1 MSDAIQNAIQAAV
14 GAKPTDFKDQIYAEI
29 GKKVQDALQLKKMQ
43 ISNAIFNNKDEN
55 SDYDDSEFAT
65 EEENVDEDL

>member
-14 GAKPTDFKDQIYAEI
+14 GAKPIDFKDQIYAEI
-29 GKKVQDALQLKKMQ
+29 GKKVQDTLQLKKMQ

-55 SDYDDSEFAT
+55 SEYDDSEFAT

>member
-1 MSDAIQNAIQAAV
+1 
-14 GAKPTDFKDQIYAEI
+14 
-29 GKKVQDALQLKKMQ
+29 MQ

-55 SDYDDSEFAT
+55 SEYDDSEFAT